1 MTQTNQKLQNELET
15 LQVEVQEKLD
25 KIEFK
30 EKNDIF

>member
-1 MTQTNQKLQNELET
+1 MTQTNQKLQNKLET

-30 EKNDIF
+30 EKNVIF

>member
-30 EKNDIF
+30 EKNEII